1 MQTEKNNSC
10 SKKKIEKFPERFFEN
25 LTNEEIK
32 LLQSTFFNFKTFFN
46 EIFYEGQIMMHN
58 LYYLMFLTRQIKV
71 S

>member
-32 LLQSTFFNFKTFFN
+32 LLQSTFINFDTFFY
-46 EIFYEGQIMMHN
+46 EI
-58 LYYLMFLTRQIKV
+58 YYDGHIYDA
-71 S
+71 